1 MNNMLLVVLIAVV
14 SIFAMNYLA
23 LAVFQQP
30 TLPPPDGNVPAPV
43 NVGPGYQVKSG
54 DLAVNNFIANAISL
68 GGITRLSW
76 PTGTGAA
83 CIWEGVRCSCR
94 DNSSTFTDLA
104 LTIGMTCNGG
114 QVTNFEIIDMQISS
128 KSKSCSSKPPPGC
141 TPGLYTFE

>member
-1 MNNMLLVVLIAVV
+1 MNNMFLVIIVAVV
-14 SIFAMNYLA
+14 FVFTINYFAF
-23 LAVFQQP
+23 AVFQQP

-83 CIWEGVRCSCR
+83 CTWEGVRCSCR
-94 DNSSTFTDLA
+94 DDSSTFADLA
-104 LTIGMTCNGG
+104 LIVGLTCNSGR
-114 QVTNFEIIDMQISS
+114 VTNFEIIDMQISS
-128 KSKSCSSKPPPGC
+128 SSKNCSSNPPPGC
-141 TPGLYTFE
+141 TAGLYTFE